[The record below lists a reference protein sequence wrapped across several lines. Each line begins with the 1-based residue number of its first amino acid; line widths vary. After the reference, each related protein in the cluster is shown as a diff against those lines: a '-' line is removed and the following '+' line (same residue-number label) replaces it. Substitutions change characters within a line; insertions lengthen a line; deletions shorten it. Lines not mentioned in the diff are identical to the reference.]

1 MNGDLYNDI
10 TGYTKGLNDR
20 QIRGLVEYVVGTEM
34 SLDKVSDRDGEII
47 LDRLRAWKAQI
58 EYEKEVA
65 KATKLARKANSG

>member
-10 TGYTKGLNDR
+10 MKYTKGMNDR

-34 SLDKVSDRDGEII
+34 GLDLVSDHDGEII
-47 LDRLRAWKAQI
+47 LERLRAWKAQI

-65 KATKLARKANSG
+65 KATKLARKTNSA

>member
-58 EYEKEVA
+58 EYENEVA